1 MIHIEFLFLKLL
13 TMGFGLLV
21 AIAAYRGYRRYES
34 VPLLYVAVGFVL
46 ISFGAGLEGV
56 LFDLTPLTLYQAS
69 MVHTVFM
76 VVGMSL
82 ILYSIYGQP
91 VPRIGRQTREGDM

>member
-1 MIHIEFLFLKLL
+1 MDPFPLILQEVIEAPLY
-13 TMGFGLLV
+13 FGG
-21 AIAAYRGYRRYES
+21 RCGPGHES
-34 VPLLYVAVGFVL
+34 MPMLYVAVGFVL

-69 MVHTVFM
+69 MVHTAVL

-82 ILYSIYGQP
+82 FLYSVYGQP
-91 VPRIGRQTREGDM
+91 VPRIGRQTREGNM